1 MPTTDKKNQPTSDR
15 GDRND
20 RSDPGGRGDRGDGN
34 DRSAQSDRGDEGGPT
49 AGRKKQ
55 MNAAAPERRRELLD
69 TAAEVFAAQGYNAT
83 TVRKIADAAGML
95 AGSLYYHFDSK
106 ESMLDEILS
115 TFLTELWQGYDT
127 VLDAGLGPR
136 ETIEALVTESFR
148 EIDRHRAAVAIYQ
161 KESRHLTDQ
170 PRFHYLTDSQRRF
183 EKAWLGTLERGVAS
197 GAFRADLDVRLT
209 YRFVRDTVWVA
220 ASWYRP
226 GGLHS
231 PEEIARQYL
240 SMVLDGIA
248 VRTGHPA

>member
-1 MPTTDKKNQPTSDR
+1 MPTKKKSPVTPS
-15 GDRND
+15 
-20 RSDPGGRGDRGDGN
+20 
-34 DRSAQSDRGDEGGPT
+34 
-49 AGRKKQ
+49 
-55 MNAAAPERRRELLD
+55 PERRGELLA

-83 TVRKIADAAGML
+83 TVRRIADAAGML

-115 TFLTELWQGYDT
+115 TFLNELWEGYDA

-161 KESRHLTDQ
+161 KEARHLAAQ
-170 PRFHYLTDSQRRF
+170 PRFQYLVDSQEKF
-183 EKAWLGTLERGVAS
+183 EKAWLGTLERGVADRT
-197 GAFRADLDVRLT
+197 FRDDLDIRLT

-226 GGLHS
+226 GGQHS

-248 VRTGHPA
+248 LRR

>member
-1 MPTTDKKNQPTSDR
+1 MPETT
-15 GDRND
+15 
-20 RSDPGGRGDRGDGN
+20 
-34 DRSAQSDRGDEGGPT
+34 
-49 AGRKKQ
+49 KKQ
-55 MNAAAPERRRELLD
+55 QVTAAPPERRKQLLD

-115 TFLTELWQGYDT
+115 TFLTELWEGYDT
-127 VLDAGLGPR
+127 VLAAGLGPR

-161 KESRHLTDQ
+161 KESRHLAAQ
-170 PRFHYLTDSQRRF
+170 PRFAYLTDSQQKF
-183 EKAWLGTLERGVAS
+183 EKAWLGTLERGVAER
-197 GAFRADLDVRLT
+197 AFRADLDIRLT

-226 GGLHS
+226 GGQHS

-248 VRTGHPA
+248 VRTQPT

>member
-1 MPTTDKKNQPTSDR
+1 MPTNKPTS
-15 GDRND
+15 
-20 RSDPGGRGDRGDGN
+20 PKKP
-34 DRSAQSDRGDEGGPT
+34 QVT
-49 AGRKKQ
+49 AS
-55 MNAAAPERRRELLD
+55 PERRRELLD

-115 TFLTELWQGYDT
+115 AFLTELWDGYDT
-127 VLDAGLGPR
+127 VLAAGLGPR

-161 KESRHLTDQ
+161 KESRTLSVQ
-170 PRFHYLTDSQRRF
+170 PRFHYLSDSQQKF
-183 EKAWLGTLERGVAS
+183 EKAWLGTLERGVEAKV
-197 GAFRADLDVRLT
+197 FRADLDIRLT

-226 GGLHS
+226 GGQHS

-248 VRTGHPA
+248 LRPT

>member
-1 MPTTDKKNQPTSDR
+1 MPTNKPTSQKK
-15 GDRND
+15 
-20 RSDPGGRGDRGDGN
+20 P
-34 DRSAQSDRGDEGGPT
+34 QVT
-49 AGRKKQ
+49 AS
-55 MNAAAPERRRELLD
+55 PERRRELLD

-115 TFLTELWQGYDT
+115 AFLTELWEGYDT
-127 VLDAGLGPR
+127 VLAAGLGPR

-161 KESRHLTDQ
+161 KESRTLSAQ
-170 PRFHYLTDSQRRF
+170 PRFHYLSDSQQKF
-183 EKAWLGTLERGVAS
+183 EKAWLGTLERGVEAEV
-197 GAFRADLDVRLT
+197 FRADLDIRLT

-226 GGLHS
+226 GGQHS

-248 VRTGHPA
+248 LRPT

>member
-1 MPTTDKKNQPTSDR
+1 MPNQPKNS
-15 GDRND
+15 NQ
-20 RSDPGGRGDRGDGN
+20 P
-34 DRSAQSDRGDEGGPT
+34 
-49 AGRKKQ
+49 KKPQ
-55 MNAAAPERRRELLD
+55 VTAAPERRRELLA

-106 ESMLDEILS
+106 EGILDEILS
-115 TFLTELWQGYDT
+115 TFLDELWQGYDS
-127 VLDAGLGPR
+127 VLAADLGPR

-161 KESRHLTDQ
+161 KESRHLAEQ
-170 PRFHYLTDSQRRF
+170 PRFAYLAESQQKF
-183 EKAWLGTLERGVAS
+183 EKAWLGTLERGVEAQV
-197 GAFRADLDVRLT
+197 FRADLDVRLT

-226 GGLHS
+226 GGQHS

-248 VRTGHPA
+248 VRT

>member
-1 MPTTDKKNQPTSDR
+1 MSATKKKNPV
-15 GDRND
+15 
-20 RSDPGGRGDRGDGN
+20 
-34 DRSAQSDRGDEGGPT
+34 
-49 AGRKKQ
+49 
-55 MNAAAPERRRELLD
+55 NAAAPERRRELLD

-115 TFLTELWQGYDT
+115 TFLTELWEGYDA
-127 VLDAGLGPR
+127 VLAAGLGPR

-161 KESRHLTDQ
+161 KESRHLTDL
-170 PRFHYLTDSQRRF
+170 PRFAYLADSQSRF
-183 EKAWLGTLERGVAS
+183 EKAWLGTLERGVAD
-197 GAFRADLDVRLT
+197 GVFRADLDIRLT

-226 GGLHS
+226 GGRHT

-248 VRTGHPA
+248 LRA

>member
-1 MPTTDKKNQPTSDR
+1 MPTNQ
-15 GDRND
+15 
-20 RSDPGGRGDRGDGN
+20 
-34 DRSAQSDRGDEGGPT
+34 
-49 AGRKKQ
+49 KKQ
-55 MNAAAPERRRELLD
+55 QVTASPERRRELLD

-115 TFLTELWQGYDT
+115 TFLNELWQGYDT

-161 KESRHLTDQ
+161 KESRHLSVQ
-170 PRFHYLTDSQRRF
+170 PRFHYLSDSQVKF
-183 EKAWLGTLERGVAS
+183 EKAWLGTLERGVA
-197 GAFRADLDVRLT
+197 AEVFRADLDIRLT

-226 GGLHS
+226 G
-231 PEEIARQYL
+231 
-240 SMVLDGIA
+240 
-248 VRTGHPA
+248 

>member
-1 MPTTDKKNQPTSDR
+1 MPTNKKKTQV
-15 GDRND
+15 
-20 RSDPGGRGDRGDGN
+20 
-34 DRSAQSDRGDEGGPT
+34 T
-49 AGRKKQ
+49 AS
-55 MNAAAPERRRELLD
+55 PERRRELLG

-106 ESMLDEILS
+106 ESMVDEILS
-115 TFLTELWQGYDT
+115 AFLNELWQGYDT
-127 VLDAGLGPR
+127 VLAAGLGPR

-161 KESRHLTDQ
+161 KESRHLSAQ
-170 PRFHYLTDSQRRF
+170 PRFHYLSDSQRKF
-183 EKAWLGTLERGVAS
+183 EEAWLGTLERGVAD
-197 GAFRADLDVRLT
+197 GVFRADLDIRLT

-226 GGLHS
+226 GGQHS

-248 VRTGHPA
+248 LRT

>member
-1 MPTTDKKNQPTSDR
+1 MSPSPD
-15 GDRND
+15 
-20 RSDPGGRGDRGDGN
+20 
-34 DRSAQSDRGDEGGPT
+34 
-49 AGRKKQ
+49 
-55 MNAAAPERRRELLD
+55 RREELLA

-115 TFLTELWQGYDT
+115 TFLDDLWARYDA
-127 VLDAGLGPR
+127 VLAAGIGPR

-161 KESRHLTDQ
+161 KESKHLRTQ
-170 PRFHYLTDSQRRF
+170 PRFGYLADSQQKF
-183 EKAWLGTLERGVAS
+183 EKAWLGTLERGVAERV
-197 GAFRADLDVRLT
+197 FRADLDVRLT

-226 GGLHS
+226 EGQHS

-240 SMVLDGIA
+240 SMVLEGIA
-248 VRTGHPA
+248 LRA

>member
-1 MPTTDKKNQPTSDR
+1 MSPAPDR
-15 GDRND
+15 R
-20 RSDPGGRGDRGDGN
+20 
-34 DRSAQSDRGDEGGPT
+34 A
-49 AGRKKQ
+49 
-55 MNAAAPERRRELLD
+55 ELLA

-115 TFLTELWQGYDT
+115 TFLDELWAGYDA

-148 EIDRHRAAVAIYQ
+148 EIDRHRAAVAVYQ
-161 KESRHLTDQ
+161 KESRHLADQ
-170 PRFHYLTDSQRRF
+170 PRFGYLVDSQRKF
-183 EKAWLGTLERGVAS
+183 EKAWLGTLERGVAAK
-197 GAFRADLDVRLT
+197 AFRADLDIRLA
-209 YRFVRDTVWVA
+209 YRFIRDTVWVA

-226 GGLHS
+226 GGQHS

-248 VRTGHPA
+248 VRE